1 MPSRA
6 EKFTGRAHNGLNS
19 HRLLKH
25 TLNAKCYMKCIEF
38 ISCDAHALP
47 KEKSHT
53 MRVLILQVK
62 KLALGEVVTHPGS
75 HHGELES
82 RAM

>member
-1 MPSRA
+1 
-6 EKFTGRAHNGLNS
+6 
-19 HRLLKH
+19 
-25 TLNAKCYMKCIEF
+25 MKCIEF